1 MWMPQVGSGNLPL
14 ETPVADW
21 ETLSSE
27 THADPSL
34 VLFSFRALQ
43 GAVIQRSL
51 VSTGVEGSMGSS
63 STHSEVQATA
73 RELGMRSQHPAG
85 AQKCFSWRSEQDGCK
100 GKPQA

>member
-1 MWMPQVGSGNLPL
+1 MLMPQVGSGNLPL

-34 VLFSFRALQ
+34 VLFSFRDLQ
-43 GAVIQRSL
+43 GAVIQQSL

-73 RELGMRSQHPAG
+73 GDAKPASCRG
-85 AQKCFSWRSEQDGCK
+85 TEVLLLEE
-100 GKPQA
+100 